1 MEGVVIYNALFTDFT
16 QIGQYDGLLAPYHDL
31 APTPL
36 SGHTAPTRT
45 TTRHRGMLPAPHQS
59 HVATKEED
67 PPTPFIREGLV
78 CLRRCRGEDRHGG
91 RLVWCLRFFHTSRP

>member
-45 TTRHRGMLPAPHQS
+45 TTCHRGMLPAPHQS

-67 PPTPFIREGLV
+67 PLILSNVSIIFDAP
-78 CLRRCRGEDRHGG
+78 CLFLHHLPNVSLHFVALLCIFRN
-91 RLVWCLRFFHTSRP
+91 